1 MPLAVMHYLCKQ
13 NNIKVMN
20 FEEKIKN
27 PKVLWGIIAAVG
39 VVLVAVI
46 IVLLVQSSK
55 QSKEIERLEVEQERM
70 ELEHEYA
77 DLAEQ
82 YAIYEGQK
90 MVLKNDS
97 LIERLE
103 AEQIKVQR
111 LYEELKSEKAT
122 SAARIAELRAELE
135 TLRGIMR
142 VYVAQIDSL
151 NRENKNLRAENRK
164 VRREY
169 EKVSERAEALLNQR
183 DSLNEKVTIASKLD
197 AVNVQVTP
205 LRKNGKVA
213 KKIKQITK
221 LEISFSIAKN
231 VTAATGEKHVYARIR
246 KPDGDIL
253 FKSENDVFPFED
265 GQIPFSCSKI
275 IEFAGEEINDVTM
288 YWDVDEFL
296 YAGDYEVEIF
306 ADNYLIGKGSFT
318 LKK

>member
-1 MPLAVMHYLCKQ
+1 MVLDERLK
-13 NNIKVMN
+13 NNKL
-20 FEEKIKN
+20 F
-27 PKVLWGIIAAVG
+27 WGIIAAVILL
-39 VVLVAVI
+39 VVVI
-46 IVLLVQSSK
+46 ILLLVQSSK
-55 QSKEIERLEVEQERM
+55 QAKEIERLEVESERM

-82 YAIYEGQK
+82 YALYEGQK

-122 SAARIAELRAELE
+122 SAKRIAELRAELE

-151 NRENKNLRAENRK
+151 NRENKNLRAEIRK

-169 EKVSERAEALLNQR
+169 EKVSEQAEVLLNQR
-183 DSLNEKVTIASKLD
+183 DSLNEKVVIASKLD
-197 AVNVQVTP
+197 AVNVKVVP

-213 KKIKQITK
+213 KKIKQITQ

-231 VTAATGEKHVYARIR
+231 VTASTGEKYVYARIR
-246 KPDGDIL
+246 KPDGDVL
-253 FKSENDVFPFED
+253 YKSESNVFPFED
-265 GQIPFSCSKI
+265 SEILYSCSKI
-275 IEFAGEEINDVTM
+275 IEFAGEEINDVKM
-288 YWDVDEFL
+288 YWNVDEYLFP
-296 YAGDYEVEIF
+296 GEYEVEIF
-306 ADNYLIGKGSFT
+306 ADNYLIGKGVFS
-318 LKK
+318 LAK

>member
-1 MPLAVMHYLCKQ
+1 MVLDERLK
-13 NNIKVMN
+13 NNKL
-20 FEEKIKN
+20 F
-27 PKVLWGIIAAVG
+27 WGIIAAV
-39 VVLVAVI
+39 I
-46 IVLLVQSSK
+46 LLVVVIFLLLVKSSK
-55 QSKEIERLEVEQERM
+55 QAKEIERLEVESERM

-82 YAIYEGQK
+82 YALYEGQK

-122 SAARIAELRAELE
+122 SAKRIAELRAELE

-169 EKVSERAEALLNQR
+169 EKVSEQAEVLLNQR
-183 DSLNEKVTIASKLD
+183 DSLNEKVVIASKLD
-197 AVNVQVTP
+197 AVNVKVVP
-205 LRKNGKVA
+205 LRKIGKVA
-213 KKIKQITK
+213 KKINQITQ

-231 VTAATGEKHVYARIR
+231 VTASTGEKYVYARIR
-246 KPDGDIL
+246 KPDGDVL
-253 FKSENDVFPFED
+253 YKSESNVFPFED
-265 GQIPFSCSKI
+265 SEILYSCSKI
-275 IEFAGEEINDVTM
+275 IEFAGEEINDVKM
-288 YWDVDEFL
+288 YWNVDEYLFP
-296 YAGDYEVEIF
+296 GEYEVEIF
-306 ADNYLIGKGSFT
+306 ADNYLIGKGVFS
-318 LKK
+318 LAK

>member
-1 MPLAVMHYLCKQ
+1 
-13 NNIKVMN
+13 MN
-20 FEEKIKN
+20 FEEKMKN
-27 PKVLWGIIAAVG
+27 PKFFWGIIAAVA

-46 IVLLVQSSK
+46 IVLLVLSSK

-122 SAARIAELRAELE
+122 SAARIAELRKELE

-151 NRENKNLRAENRK
+151 NRENKSLRDENRK
-164 VRREY
+164 VRREI
-169 EKVSERAEALLNQR
+169 EKVSERAEVLLNER

-197 AVNVQVTP
+197 AVNVKVSP

-213 KKIKQITK
+213 KRIKDITK

-231 VTAATGEKHVYARIR
+231 VTAATGEKYVYARIR

-253 FKSENDVFPFED
+253 FKSESNVFPFENSE
-265 GQIPFSCSKI
+265 ILYSCSKI
-275 IEFAGEEINDVTM
+275 IEFAGEEINDVKM
-288 YWDVDEFL
+288 YWDVDEYL
-296 YAGDYEVEIF
+296 YTGKYEVEIF
-306 ADNYLIGKGSFT
+306 ADNYLIGKGTFT
-318 LKK
+318 LEK

>member
-1 MPLAVMHYLCKQ
+1 MVLDERLK
-13 NNIKVMN
+13 NNKL
-20 FEEKIKN
+20 F
-27 PKVLWGIIAAVG
+27 WGIIAAVIL
-39 VVLVAVI
+39 LVVI
-46 IVLLVQSSK
+46 IILLLVQSSK
-55 QSKEIERLEVEQERM
+55 QAKEIERLEVESERM

-82 YAIYEGQK
+82 YALYEGQK

-122 SAARIAELRAELE
+122 SAKRIAELRAELE

-151 NRENKNLRAENRK
+151 NRENKNLRDENRK

-169 EKVSERAEALLNQR
+169 EKVSEQAEVLLNQR
-183 DSLNEKVTIASKLD
+183 DSLNEKVVIASKLD
-197 AVNVQVTP
+197 AVNVKVVP

-213 KKIKQITK
+213 KKIKQITQ

-231 VTAATGEKHVYARIR
+231 VTASTGEKYVYARIR
-246 KPDGDIL
+246 KPDGDVL
-253 FKSENDVFPFED
+253 YKSESNVFPFED
-265 GQIPFSCSKI
+265 SEILYSCSKI
-275 IEFAGEEINDVTM
+275 IEFAGEEINDVKM
-288 YWDVDEFL
+288 YWNVDEYLFP
-296 YAGDYEVEIF
+296 GEYEVEIF
-306 ADNYLIGKGSFT
+306 ADNYLIGKGVFN
-318 LKK
+318 LEK

>member
-1 MPLAVMHYLCKQ
+1 MDIQMKDNKLM
-13 NNIKVMN
+13 
-20 FEEKIKN
+20 
-27 PKVLWGIIAAVG
+27 WGIIAALG
-39 VVLVAVI
+39 VALVAVI
-46 IVLLVQSSK
+46 IILIVQGNN
-55 QSKEIERLEVEQERM
+55 QSKEIEQLMVEKERM

-151 NRENKNLRAENRK
+151 NQENKTLRNENRQ
-164 VRREY
+164 VRRKY
-169 EKVSERAEALLNQR
+169 EAATAHVEKLQSQR
-183 DSLNEKVTIASKLD
+183 DSLHEKVTIASKLD

-205 LRKNGKVA
+205 LRKNGKLA
-213 KKIKQITK
+213 KRIKQITK

-231 VTAATGEKHVYARIR
+231 VTASTGEKYVYARLR

-253 FKSENDVFPFED
+253 VKSENNVFPFED
-265 GQIPFSCSKI
+265 REIPYSCSKL
-275 IEFAGEEINDVTM
+275 IEFSGEEISEVVM

-296 YAGDYEVEIF
+296 YPGDYEVEIF
-306 ADNYLIGKGSFT
+306 ADNYVIGQGVFT